1 MECIYLR
8 KSRAD
13 LEAEARGEGET
24 LARHK
29 TTLLRVAAE
38 KGLHVGKIYQEIA
51 SADTIAGRPQMQQL
65 LADLEAGMWDGV
77 LVMAIDRL
85 GRGDSIDQG
94 IILKTIKY
102 AGAVV
107 ITPDKTYDP
116 NNDIDEEYF
125 EFNQQMARGEYRRIK
140 RRMWAGRVA
149 SVREG
154 NYQGGK
160 VPFGYEK
167 YFYPKGKGW
176 GIRPNPAEAEAVL
189 TIYQLYAHG
198 DEAGKQVGMETIAQR
213 INAMGHTTYSGK
225 PFRNS
230 EIGTI
235 LRNPIYIGKIRWNQ
249 RRTKKIMV
257 DGTEIVRRP
266 KSDEYFEADG
276 THEPIIPMPLWN
288 DVQARLATHK
298 PHVRCDDSIANP
310 FAGLIICPICGKT
323 MVRTPVYDRPVQGA
337 IRCATPHCP
346 TSAVDIEFVESSVLS
361 TLRDWLQL
369 ARNPQTQK
377 TKKSASPTELQINQ
391 VQQNIKKLKSQQSRL
406 CDLLEQGV
414 YSTDTYL
421 ERNSALNAKLT
432 EAEATLQKLQAL
444 IVPTTEELICRLLPE
459 LENLFAQWET
469 STTDQRNSLLKT
481 IISKI
486 IYHKTRRCFRGQN
499 PADFLTLDIFPVVK

>member
-13 LEAEARGEGET
+13 LEAEARGEEET

-29 TTLLRVAAE
+29 TVLLRTAKE
-38 KGLHVGKIYQEIA
+38 KGLHIGKIYQEVA

-65 LADLEAGMWDGV
+65 LQDLEAGMWTGV

-94 IILKTIKY
+94 VILKTIKY

-116 NNDIDEEYF
+116 NNDLDEEYF

-167 YFYPKGKGW
+167 YFLPKGKGQ
-176 GIRPNPAEAEAVL
+176 GIRPNPSEAEAVK
-189 TIYQLYAHG
+189 TIFTLYAYG
-198 DEAGKQVGMETIAQR
+198 DEYGRQVGMETISQR
-213 INAMGHTTYSGK
+213 INAMGHNTYKGMQ
-225 PFRNS
+225 FHAS

-249 RRTKKIMV
+249 RRTKKTMV
-257 DGTEIVRRP
+257 DGIEVAQRP
-266 KSDEYFEADG
+266 KSDEYFEAVG
-276 THEPIIPMPLWN
+276 NHQPIIPLSLWN
-288 DVQARLATHK
+288 DVQSRLATHK

-310 FAGLIICPICGKT
+310 FAGLIVCPICGKK
-323 MVRTPVYDRPVQGA
+323 MVRTPIYDRPVQGA
-337 IRCATPHCP
+337 IRCPTPRCL
-346 TSAVDIEFVESSVLS
+346 TSAVDIEYVESAVLA
-361 TLRDWLQL
+361 TLSDWLCL
-369 ARNPQTQK
+369 ARNPAPHKAAKPSNPVETQIRK
-377 TKKSASPTELQINQ
+377 I
-391 VQQNIKKLKSQQSRL
+391 QQHIAKLKSQQSRL
-406 CDLLEQGV
+406 CDLLEQGI
-414 YSTDTYL
+414 YSTETYL
-421 ERNSALNAKLT
+421 QRNTTLSEKLT
-432 EAEATLQKLQAL
+432 EAEDELAKLQSF
-444 IVPTTEELICRLLPE
+444 IVPTTDDLVCRLLPE
-459 LENLFAQWET
+459 LENLFAQWDT
-469 STTDQRNSLLKT
+469 STTDQRNRLLKAT
-481 IISKI
+481 ISKI
-486 IYHKTRRCFRGQN
+486 VYHKTQRCFRNQN
-499 PADFLTLDIFPVVK
+499 PADFLTLDIFPIVK